1 MLLGAPAGYT
11 GYGKGG
17 VLTEAVRRNPYT
29 ILLLDEMEKA
39 HPAIHDVFYQIFDK
53 GRITDSEGREVDFR
67 HTIIIMT
74 SNAAEH
80 EITAHCCDQRPGVAE
95 LVPLIFPALLRH
107 FRPSFL
113 GRTTIIPYYPLSETE
128 RAAIARLSLERVGKR
143 IHETYQCEFGYS
155 DELISYLLSLPYSA
169 ETGARAIEQGV
180 TGKLLPQIAEAC
192 IEKRRQQ
199 AAITRIYYQSRIII
213 LLFLLINIRNTV
225 MSLTIRIVSAPEHS
239 NTLPQYCFDGRDGTI
254 GRDAQAD
261 IVLDDPHSR
270 IEDTHAT
277 FRCTTGGYI
286 LTDTSR
292 DGVFI
297 NNRPEALG
305 HGTGY
310 LLQDGDML
318 GIGAFR
324 LLVSCFSPLSCAPQ
338 PLNTTE
344 EETALRSLFTPADD
358 NTCLM
363 MIRSSPPHRCK
374 TGTV

>member
-1 MLLGAPAGYT
+1 
-11 GYGKGG
+11 
-17 VLTEAVRRNPYT
+17 
-29 ILLLDEMEKA
+29 
-39 HPAIHDVFYQIFDK
+39 
-53 GRITDSEGREVDFR
+53 
-67 HTIIIMT
+67 
-74 SNAAEH
+74 
-80 EITAHCCDQRPGVAE
+80 
-95 LVPLIFPALLRH
+95 
-107 FRPSFL
+107 
-113 GRTTIIPYYPLSETE
+113 
-128 RAAIARLSLERVGKR
+128 
-143 IHETYQCEFGYS
+143 
-155 DELISYLLSLPYSA
+155 
-169 ETGARAIEQGV
+169 
-180 TGKLLPQIAEAC
+180 
-192 IEKRRQQ
+192 
-199 AAITRIYYQSRIII
+199 
-213 LLFLLINIRNTV
+213 

-358 NTCLM
+358 NTCFDDDPFLATAPVQKPAPYD
-363 MIRSSPPHRCK
+363 IRYHFSAVARPYGSPAPEPEAAPVIMAPPPVVLPPVLTGDKLALLQSLLPEISQALSAAAEKIIRDISPQHLEALHRDQKIAGKIDYWQTYKRFFSQQIADDHLKNKLTDYFRSEFYTRIIQSS
-374 TGTV
+374 